1 MIGSILLTDTFFGDK
16 FEITETIL
24 IKFCNFIELKT
35 TRNVYK
41 GTSETL
47 QKKKTDNRNIFE
59 GGETKWQFKKKTD
72 PRSKTK
78 L

>member
-1 MIGSILLTDTFFGDK
+1 LIGSILLTDTFFGDK

-47 QKKKTDNRNIFE
+47 QKKNR
-59 GGETKWQFKKKTD
+59 
-72 PRSKTK
+72 
-78 L
+78 